1 MFRSAIF
8 AIIFVP
14 LMAAAKPAGPTPT
27 LAQYASVCKETLEW
41 AQYFPAFKPQ
51 VGEIAYYPI
60 GSIVGLQSRFSFHRF
75 LSTLEKAMNKNGLE
89 WDSKK
94 SRWRFAHDNQ
104 RAAYSPKKRLTGI
117 FYRGRIYIVDGHHRA
132 LVSLYTGSQTVPVHI
147 LGDWSQRYSPSQFLD
162 VLREQQYS
170 YFRNARGQWMNPVA
184 LCDMVDDPNLQLARF
199 LIYRINAKMDGKKL
213 LLSNGRGAE
222 KPIAIKLNQDIHFF
236 EFEIADA
243 LSRAGVKF
251 DTERPESDLT
261 RKELEEYVEIL
272 RRSARDKNSR
282 LRQIL
287 LLDSPTP
294 VAKLD
299 FAALI
304 RNHLLQPGC
313 EQKLMGVESDE

>member
-1 MFRSAIF
+1 MRRAAFLAFLLSS
-8 AIIFVP
+8 FV
-14 LMAAAKPAGPTPT
+14 AAAKPAGPSPSIEQYR
-27 LAQYASVCKETLEW
+27 LACKETLSW

-60 GSIVGLQSRFSFHRF
+60 GSISGLQSRFSFHRF
-75 LSTLEKAMNKNGLE
+75 VSTLEKAMIKNGLE

-94 SRWRFAHDNQ
+94 DRWRFAHDE
-104 RAAYSPKKRLTGI
+104 RKAAYGPKKRLTGI
-117 FYRGRIYIVDGHHRA
+117 FYRGRIFIVDGHHRA
-132 LVSLYTGSQTVPVHI
+132 LVSLYTGAQTVPVHV
-147 LGDWSQRYSPSQFLD
+147 LGDWSQKYSPDQFLEA
-162 VLREQQYS
+162 LQEQQYS
-170 YFRNARGQWMNPVA
+170 YFRTARGQWTKPVD

-213 LLSNGRGAE
+213 LLENGRGAE
-222 KPIAIKLNQDIHFF
+222 KPVAVKLNQDIHFY

-243 LSRAGVKF
+243 LSRAGVRF
-251 DTERPESDLT
+251 DTDRSETDLT
-261 RKELEEYVEIL
+261 RKELEEYASIL
-272 RRSARDKNSR
+272 RRAARDKNSR

-304 RNHLLQPGC
+304 RSHLRQPGC